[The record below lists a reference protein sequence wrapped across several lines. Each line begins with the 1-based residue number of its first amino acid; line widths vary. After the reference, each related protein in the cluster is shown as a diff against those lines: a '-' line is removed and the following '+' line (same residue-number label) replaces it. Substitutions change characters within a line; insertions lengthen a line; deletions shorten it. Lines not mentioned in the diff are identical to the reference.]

1 MYPVT
6 RTVAENFKQNAV
18 QYLSILVNPV
28 TGSSFELTDADVL
41 ANGLNINRYSANGN
55 SVVLGSC
62 VAAELTLEIENTDGR
77 FNSVQFEGAQLTVS
91 VGTQDGD
98 NVGWVPMGLFTVDT
112 APRKLDTLSI
122 TALDGMV
129 LFDKPVNLDALSL
142 PAQVKNIVRACCNEC
157 NIVIDTDIDALPNSS
172 YVVNSVGDTE
182 DLTYRQILVW
192 CCQLM
197 GVCGF
202 MDWQGH
208 LELSWYKKDGIPETV
223 SGSIATFESVTNVPV
238 SQLIVNIEPYQS
250 FNGYDHPWV
259 GGAGENKVDVRNP
272 SGVSTAITKTNS
284 ENGSTVTI
292 TANNA
297 SYAFASARYDIS
309 NLIGATIYV
318 NFTKTASS
326 SGLGYVQ
333 IRCVVNG
340 STQYIEIGLS
350 ASPTTGKTI
359 PSNAT
364 SATLYL
370 MLKNA
375 SGDGSVGDYATFNNF
390 ILSTTPNPTWTPYEN
405 ICPIYPANGKNLYN
419 SATKEDGYISA
430 TGVVTVDGFSVH
442 SALIPVTPNQPIVF
456 SGLTVGSGG
465 GSTKRLHGYN
475 SSGTWVQQL
484 GYASNVQD
492 GSRYTISATVP
503 SGITGVKISF
513 RGTDEQVQ
521 VEHGNVP
528 SVYVPYNAIGI
539 SRCGRQ
545 LVNAYEGTTKA
556 YIDYEGIIH
565 SSNGWET
572 SNLVPVTE
580 NASYTLSGLTSHP
593 NTGVDN
599 YLLYDGNRQLIG
611 KKNVNAQ
618 NGYPTQFG
626 SGVSFVRFC
635 WNIADRATV
644 FFAEGAD
651 TTYEPYQ
658 CERYYPISDNPVYG
672 GTLEVETGVLTVD
685 KAFIEINGDS
695 NIGKE
700 STGWAANYEAFYF
713 SINSQKGIQPGSN
726 IVPIIISNQMKAE
739 TYNRLRGAGIPFVC
753 CITGGGLYIEW
764 TSTSADLQ
772 AEKAR
777 LAVTPAQ
784 FAYELATPL
793 VYQLTPTQVELLKG
807 TNNIWA
813 DNSTL
818 SVTFPAVTEITPADR
833 FSSDIYENPITIT
846 GVSVKGEENEA
857 LFGSDEYALLIEGNE
872 LITDDDV
879 ETIADNLAGLVGFSY
894 YPFQASTLPMPYLYP
909 LDIVAVQYKGQW
921 YDGALT
927 EVSFTASNAT
937 DMKSV
942 GESAQTRSYAML
954 NPLTNRERAI
964 IENLKGEIN
973 ETLNL
978 AVNQAIDFNQIISNA
993 LGLYSTNISDGAG
1006 GFIRYL
1012 HNAPTLEDSTYIV
1025 TETAQGFAWTQSGWN
1040 GGSPV
1045 WSYGVTSGGYA
1056 LFKWLSAE
1064 GIDVTKA
1071 SSDYRAQVT
1080 PEYFN
1085 IYYKNDL
1092 IITIDATERAIK
1104 TPRMVIPYSATSNN
1118 MLRIGNA
1125 VWLPAPN
1132 GANLVV
1138 LEG

>member
-129 LFDKPVNLDALSL
+129 LFDKPINLDALSL

-157 NIVIDTDIDALPNSS
+157 NIVIDTDLDALPNSS

-238 SQLIVNIEPYQS
+238 SQLIVNIEPIQDL
-250 FNGYDHPWV
+250 NGYDHPWV
-259 GGAGENKVDVRNP
+259 GGAGKNKFNVGSPQTITENGITWVVKEDGSITATGTATRDTYLVIVSESNLTAGSYIYTGNP
-272 SGVSTAITKTNS
+272 SGSSSSTYRTMFRWDV
-284 ENGSTVTI
+284 NGTWSSWSYSNGTSATVTI
-292 TANNA
+292 PNTTKVNMR
-297 SYAFASARYDIS
+297 FTVS
-309 NLIGATIYV
+309 NGQTV
-318 NFTKTASS
+318 
-326 SGLGYVQ
+326 
-333 IRCVVNG
+333 
-340 STQYIEIGLS
+340 
-350 ASPTTGKTI
+350 
-359 PSNAT
+359 SNIVWKP
-364 SATLYL
+364 
-370 MLKNA
+370 MLRLETE
-375 SGDGSVGDYATFNNF
+375 SDATFA
-390 ILSTTPNPTWTPYEN
+390 PYEN
-405 ICPIYPANGKNLYN
+405 VCPIYPSNGKNL
-419 SATKEDGYISA
+419 
-430 TGVVTVDGFSVH
+430 
-442 SALIPVTPNQPIVF
+442 F
-456 SGLTVGSGG
+456 SGTLVNGQIGSNGGYSSSTSRLTNV
-465 GSTKRLHGYN
+465 T
-475 SSGTWVQQL
+475 
-484 GYASNVQD
+484 ASNVLGD
-492 GSRYTISATVP
+492 FLKAGTYTISAQAVTSATSLTQCTVLTKDSSLNIIDNFAASWHDLPFTFTLSSDGYICFTLRP
-503 SGITGVKISF
+503 STGNVTPSNY
-513 RGTDEQVQ
+513 VAQ
-521 VEHGNVP
+521 VEHG
-528 SVYVPYNAIGI
+528 SIATTYVPYNAIGI
-539 SRCGRQ
+539 TRTGANIWDEEWELGGLSSTTGLPYSSNTLIRSKNYQKCLPSTKYYGYRGGTTGDVG
-545 LVNAYEGTTKA
+545 LFWYDENLKFIRSNSVVNRTITSPENAYYFKVAPNFAYGTE
-556 YIDYEGIIH
+556 YRNDISINYP
-565 SSNGWET
+565 SS
-572 SNLVPVTE
+572 V
-580 NASYTLSGLTSHP
+580 
-593 NTGVDN
+593 
-599 YLLYDGNRQLIG
+599 Q
-611 KKNVNAQ
+611 
-618 NGYPTQFG
+618 
-626 SGVSFVRFC
+626 
-635 WNIADRATV
+635 
-644 FFAEGAD
+644 
-651 TTYEPYQ
+651 TYEPYQ
-658 CERYYPISDNPVYG
+658 GERYYPISDNPVYG
-672 GTLEVETGVLTVD
+672 GTLDVTTGVLTVNTR
-685 KAFIEINGDS
+685 FVTINGNTS
-695 NIGKE
+695 IGME
-700 STGWAANYEAFYF
+700 ASTWNPNAHVFYF
-713 SINSQKGIQPGSN
+713 SLSGNKGKFGGVPN
-726 IVPIIISNQMKAE
+726 IVSNVGQTVSYSTLKNTSLPWLFSFTGSGSYLDWSAPFTSVADMKAFLN
-739 TYNRLRGAGIPFVC
+739 TTP
-753 CITGGGLYIEW
+753 IE
-764 TSTSADLQ
+764 A
-772 AEKAR
+772 
-777 LAVTPAQ
+777 
-784 FAYELATPL
+784 AYELDVPYT
-793 VYQLTPTQVELLKG
+793 VQLTPTQVELLKG

-818 SVTFPAVTEITPADR
+818 SVTFPAVTEITPAYR

-937 DMKSV
+937 DMKAV
-942 GESAQTRSYAML
+942 GESAQSRSYARM

-964 IENLKGEIN
+964 IENLKSEIN